1 MVNRWTVFAIAIL
14 IGWLT
19 VYVLAL
25 IAGID
30 LLARASAALAIL
42 TTAAA
47 MFGAG
52 AADFYR
58 QACAENGDET
68 E

>member
-1 MVNRWTVFAIAIL
+1 MVNRWTVFAVVIL
-14 IGWLT
+14 VGWLT

-25 IAGID
+25 IAGLD
-30 LLARASAALAIL
+30 FLARVAAGAAIL
-42 TTAAA
+42 TTCAA
-47 MFGAG
+47 MFAAG

-68 E
+68 K